1 MTLNTAETQE
11 KDPIPGNKDTHE
23 AILDQ
28 DILQLGTILDHDT
41 LDHHITD
48 SNPMIEIVTAK
59 HTKLHI
65 KTKTTVD
72 LITIP
77 TPEAPLE
84 VDPIQ
89 RTEKDQIRSIE
100 KNHLQ

>member
-1 MTLNTAETQE
+1 MTLNIAKTEE
-11 KDPIPGNKDTHE
+11 KDPFLENK
-23 AILDQ
+23 
-28 DILQLGTILDHDT
+28 DILQLGKILDHNT
-41 LDHHITD
+41 LDLHITD

-72 LITIP
+72 LVAIP
-77 TPEAPLE
+77 IPEAPAE

-89 RTEKDQIRSIE
+89 RTEKAQIQSIDIS
-100 KNHLQ
+100 HLK